1 MFPRHTDYTK
11 KDADFNMDASSKYAE
26 WEQRGQGTIGT
37 NPHEGGEKPSGL
49 DKAAGKLEEVTGK
62 VMGDKELHAR
72 GIADQGTFY
81 LRPSIS
87 DSRLAFSNATFDP
100 EFAPSCAGKGT
111 ANKMQD
117 LKTEAGGNVSYPDRV

>member
-1 MFPRHTDYTK
+1 MSATGTQTGAPAGADYTK
-11 KDADFNMDASSKYAE
+11 KDTDFNMDPSSKYAE
-26 WEQRGQGTIGT
+26 WEQRGQGTVGA

-62 VMGDKELHAR
+62 AMGDKELQAR
-72 GIADQGTFY
+72 GLADQ
-81 LRPSIS
+81 
-87 DSRLAFSNATFDP
+87 
-100 EFAPSCAGKGT
+100 GKGT